1 MRNVV
6 VFAKT
11 PRWRAVAADAA
22 ALTADARFAPIKRT
36 ARTLAGFVEANGG
49 RIFVKRVGE
58 GPWLKGWLTR
68 WRGSRA
74 RRATRGAATLAAGG
88 FHHPELLAAAEI
100 RALGSVRASFIV
112 SAALERARVMSAI
125 VLAGG
130 KRAFRRRRELS
141 AAIAREIRRLHDAG
155 IYSLDLQETNL
166 MLQDTADGGVTIYF
180 VDLEDVRR
188 TRQVGAD
195 ARLLN
200 LVHLD
205 RTIGRFLPRTH
216 RLRFLYDYLGGRPGR
231 VAARQVVSRALE
243 IRTRAERR
251 ARGRRRS
258 GDAAQPPNATEKR
271 LSPAGIGE

>member
-6 VFAKT
+6 LFAKT
-11 PRWRAVAADAA
+11 PCWRAVAADAEGI
-22 ALTADARFAPIKRT
+22 TTDVRFAPIKRT
-36 ARTLAGFVEANGG
+36 ARTLAGFAEANGR
-49 RIFVKRVGE
+49 RIFVKRVSE

-74 RRATRGAATLAAGG
+74 RRAIRGAAILTASG
-88 FHHPELLAAAEI
+88 FHHPDLLAAAEV

-112 SAALERARVMSAI
+112 SATLEPARVMSAI
-125 VLAGG
+125 ALAGG

-166 MLQDTADGGVTIYF
+166 MLQDKADGGVTIYF

-188 TRQVGAD
+188 VRWVGAN

-231 VAARQVVSRALE
+231 AAARQVVTHALG
-243 IRTRAERR
+243 IWTRAERR
-251 ARGRRRS
+251 ARWRRRS
-258 GDAAQPPNATEKR
+258 GDPAQPPNAAEKR